1 MTTIILCGGAGTRL
15 WPASRAAMPKQFAPL
30 LPGGTLFEE
39 AVRRNRPGRF
49 IIASNAVQATLAES
63 QLAGLGV
70 PRTDYRLVVE
80 PAARNTAPA
89 IALAALA
96 CEPGETLLVVP
107 SDHVIRGVKEFRDA
121 VERAAALAATGR
133 LVTFGIRPAYA
144 ETGYGYIETSG
155 ERVISFKEKPDRAT
169 AERYLASGNYLWNS
183 GMFCFTAGTF
193 ISELER
199 HAPEL
204 LAAARAAYERAPSK
218 SPLSP
223 SKDDMLALPSISVD
237 YAVMEKS
244 DRVACVPCPEALGW
258 SDLGSYDAL
267 YDELRGQS
275 SKLDEGQS
283 LKNSDAYLDDEGNAA
298 LGPLAPVAAK
308 ARGNLVLSSGRR
320 VVLAGVD
327 DLVVV
332 ETADAVLVTRRG
344 ATQTVKDAVEALK
357 KVDPEAL

>member
-30 LPGGTLFEE
+30 LPCGTLFEE

-49 IIASNAVQATLAES
+49 IIASNAAQAALAEA

-70 PRTDYRLVVE
+70 PKTDYKLVVE

-107 SDHVIRGVKEFRDA
+107 SDHVIRGVKEYRA
-121 VERAAALAATGR
+121 AIERAAALAATGR
-133 LVTFGIRPAYA
+133 LVTFGIKPAYA
-144 ETGYGYIETSG
+144 EIGYGYIETAG
-155 ERVISFKEKPDRAT
+155 ERVLSFKEKPDRAT

-218 SPLSP
+218 SPLAP
-223 SKDDMLALPSISVD
+223 SKDEMLAIPSISVD

-244 DRVACVPCPEALGW
+244 DRVACVPCPAALGW

-275 SKLDEGQS
+275 FKDEGQS
-283 LKNSDAYLDDEGNAA
+283 SKKSDAYLDDEGNAA
-298 LGPLAPVAAK
+298 LGPLAPVLAK

-344 ATQTVKDAVEALK
+344 ATQMVKDAVEALK
-357 KVDPEAL
+357 RVDPEAL